1 MPNEALMAEARRRGI
16 VADPKSALQKE
27 ALRRGLVSQAG
38 PLAPGERLLA
48 PGLESGVS
56 VTFEQPRTQP
66 SMLERGA
73 QKVDDFVRGAAD
85 VATFGAADEIA
96 AGLSSAVGSG
106 TYEENL
112 EYERERNKAAD
123 PVAYGAG
130 QVAGGLGTGLGLAR
144 QGVTFLRGAQRTLP
158 SLAGR
163 GAAEGAA
170 YGAAQGFG
178 RGEGGAGERAMEAT
192 RGAATGALTGAALGG
207 LLRGITRGKNIP
219 TADAVRQQ
227 ATKAYQAAEDAGI
240 IIKGDSIGD
249 AVQRINM
256 DLAEAGFD
264 KGLHPRAARALE
276 RLQEAAGQ
284 NHTLKGMEILRRVTK
299 SAGKTIDPDEGR
311 IVGIIMDNLDDFV
324 GGLKKGDVLM
334 SGDPARG
341 VRALQDAR
349 RLYAISA
356 RANNITDLVDN
367 AAVRAGNNYTGA
379 GFEHALRS
387 EFKNLYLNK
396 RRLRGYSKA
405 EQEAIRKVSSPSA
418 LSGGNIMREL
428 GKLAPTGIVSLGLG
442 QVAGY
447 SLAGPVGQA
456 VIPAVGI
463 LGRTGATLATKGRV
477 SKVLDKILEPVTTG
491 PTGYNPLQRQ
501 MLTGSIIG
509 AIEGR
514 RAAQNPNRGLTV
526 DVPYDP
532 ARYE

>member
-1 MPNEALMAEARRRGI
+1 MADLNAYREAA
-16 VADPKSALQKE
+16 
-27 ALRRGLVSQAG
+27 RRGLLNDQQKAALVEMQRRQAEEQG
-38 PLAPGERLLA
+38 QQLMT

-56 VTFEQPRTQP
+56 VTFDPPQTQP
-66 SMLERGA
+66 SMLERGM
-73 QKVDDFVRGAAD
+73 QKADDFIRGAAD

-123 PVAYGAG
+123 PVAYGTG

-178 RGEGGAGERAMEAT
+178 RGEGGAGERALEAT
-192 RGAATGALTGAALGG
+192 RGATTGALTGAALGS
-207 LLRGITRGKNIP
+207 LLRGITAGRNIP
-219 TADAVRQQ
+219 TPEAVRQQ
-227 ATKAYQAAEDAGI
+227 ASQAYQAAENAGVI
-240 IIKGDSIGD
+240 VRGD
-249 AVQRINM
+249 AIADAVRRINM

-264 KGLHPRAARALE
+264 AGLHPRAARAIG

-284 NHTLKGMEILRRVTK
+284 NHTLRGMEILRRVAK

-311 IVGIIMDNLDDFV
+311 IVGIITDGLDDFV
-324 GGLKKGDVLM
+324 GGLDRSQVLIG
-334 SGDPARG
+334 SDPAAA
-341 VRALQDAR
+341 VRSLQDAR

-356 RANNITDLVDN
+356 RADNITEMVEN

-387 EFKNLYLNK
+387 EFKNLALNR
-396 RRLRGYSKA
+396 RRLRRYSRA
-405 EQEAIRKVSSPSA
+405 EQDLIRRVASPGMI
-418 LSGGNIMREL
+418 SGGNIMREL

-456 VIPAVGI
+456 VIPAIGI
-463 LGRTGATLATKGRV
+463 LGRTGATLATRGRV
-477 SKVLDKILEPVTTG
+477 SRVLDEILEPVTTG
-491 PTGYNPLQRQ
+491 PRGYNPLQQRA
-501 MLTGSIIG
+501 LTGSIAG
-509 AIEGR
+509 AIEGQ
-514 RAAQNPNRGLTV
+514 RAAQNPNRGLIV
-526 DVPYDP
+526 DIPYNP